1 MLRTEIT
8 FKSTAQKFVLQK
20 NGAKAYLTGIK
31 RLFPDLLK
39 ETAKFKIYE
48 QYGKISCNNSFKNTL
63 SIIFRNS
70 ENSFL
75 EKI

>member
-20 NGAKAYLTGIK
+20 NREKAYLTDIIK
-31 RLFPDLLK
+31 LFPNLLK
-39 ETAKFKIYE
+39 GTAGLKIYE
-48 QYGKISCNNSFKNTL
+48 QCGKISCNNSFKNTL
-63 SIIFRNS
+63 SVIFRNS